1 MDSLVFPAYIIFTNS
16 LGFLIIW
23 LLDICF
29 VGDVQATPS
38 TTDHPLRKYKA
49 SPEVCLVLSITVSV
63 FSRDFVIHLSLTAL
77 LRQTVKGQEKGH
89 RLHLSVL

>member
-1 MDSLVFPAYIIFTNS
+1 
-16 LGFLIIW
+16 
-23 LLDICF
+23 
-29 VGDVQATPS
+29 
-38 TTDHPLRKYKA
+38 LRKYKA